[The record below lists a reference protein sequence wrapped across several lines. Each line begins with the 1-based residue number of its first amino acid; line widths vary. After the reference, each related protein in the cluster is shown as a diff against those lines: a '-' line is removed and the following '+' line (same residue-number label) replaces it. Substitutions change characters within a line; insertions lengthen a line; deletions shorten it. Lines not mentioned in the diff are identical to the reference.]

1 MKEKYNTFE
10 DFENIVK
17 TYISN
22 PSSLALMKKAYD
34 FAADKHKN
42 QFRKSGEAYIIHP
55 LNVSC
60 ILANLHVG
68 PDTICAGFLHDVVED
83 TDVTLDVIKK
93 EFNEDIASIVD
104 GVTKVTQLS
113 KESNNSEIVKDEA
126 DKQNKAKSDREEKQI
141 LNHQHILLA
150 MAKDIRVILVKLA
163 DRLHNMRTL
172 GAMPQEKQ
180 VRIARETLDVYA
192 PLAHKLGMFVI
203 KGELED
209 LSLMYLEPQEYH
221 KVLNLV
227 KNDTQARV
235 QNINRVI
242 DDIKKILNEEN
253 IKDFTIKGR
262 VKSTYSIYKKMKNQ
276 NKAFNEIYDI
286 LAIRIIV
293 DTIPLCYQ
301 VFGLIHAHY
310 TPLPQRIKDY
320 IAVPKP
326 NMYQSL
332 HTTVISRGY
341 GNDSS
346 EGFKFEVQIRTKE
359 MDEIDELGVAAH
371 WAYKENKSYDKD
383 KEQYEIAQKLK
394 WYADLLNYSEE
405 EKSDAKE
412 YVASV
417 KEDIL
422 SLNVYVIT
430 PTGEVIDLPRGATP
444 IDFAFAIHTR
454 VGETMIGAS
463 VNDHIV
469 PMDYELKT
477 GDVCSIKTSKN
488 SFGPTEAWLKLC
500 KTKQA
505 KRKINTFINKKERD
519 SYVSHGK
526 ETLDEEFKNNRIVNY
541 VLSDEFAS
549 DGFSKNNI
557 KNLED
562 LYYAVGRGIISTVSV
577 VRRYMFLNH
586 IEDEETEDEIQ
597 KRYNQASKKIQS
609 ISETGVIVEGLSN
622 PELHLGNCCNPIPGD
637 NIVGYVTKGNGI
649 VVHRKDCKNLN
660 SFDKQ
665 RLISLSWAKHI
676 ERRYQCAIKITG
688 KMTNS
693 ITVDIVNTCNTSNMT
708 VLGMNLSTNAQTLGT
723 IVKLK
728 VSTENKDDLDKLII
742 KLKMVKDVYNI
753 ERDNG

>member
-1 MKEKYNTFE
+1 MKEKYNTYE

-55 LNVSC
+55 LNVAC

-83 TDVTLDVIKK
+83 TDVSLEGIKN
-93 EFNEDIASIVD
+93 EFNADIASIVD

-113 KESNNSEIVKDEA
+113 KESSDIKDDA
-126 DKQNKAKSDREEKQI
+126 DKQNKVKNDREEKQI

-242 DDIKKILNEEN
+242 EDIKKILNDEN

-405 EKSDAKE
+405 EKADAKE
-412 YVASV
+412 YVDSV

-463 VNDHIV
+463 INDHIV
-469 PMDYELKT
+469 PMDYELQT

-505 KRKINTFINKKERD
+505 KKKITAFINKKERD
-519 SYVSHGK
+519 SYVQHGN
-526 ETLDEEFKNNRIVNY
+526 EIIDEEFKNNRIINY
-541 VLSDEFAS
+541 ILTDDFAK

-557 KNLED
+557 KDLED
-562 LYYAVGRGIISTVSV
+562 LYYTVGRGIISPVSV
-577 VRRYMFLNH
+577 VRRYMILNH
-586 IEDEETEDEIQ
+586 IEDEETEDEMQ

-609 ISETGVIVEGLSN
+609 ISDTGVIVEGLSN

-676 ERRYQCAIKITG
+676 DRKYQCAIKITG

-708 VLGMNLSTNAQTLGT
+708 VLGMNLSTNAQTLET
-723 IVKLK
+723 TVKLK